1 MDTITA
7 LKTRRS
13 IRQFTGGKID
23 DDVLKTC
30 VECGMFAPS
39 AGNEQPWHFIII
51 KNRQTLEKIPTIHQ
65 YAKMMP
71 LASAGILICFDPS
84 LEKHEQMSCQDCAAA
99 TQNILLA
106 AHAQGFGS
114 CWLGIYPRKNRMDGF
129 RKMFNIPKSIIPF
142 SLVAIGVSEKEKKAV
157 DRVKTDRVH
166 QETW

>member
-13 IRQFTGGKID
+13 IRWFTGKEID

-129 RKMFNIPKSIIPF
+129 RKIFKIPKSIIPF

-157 DRVKTDRVH
+157 DRFKNDRVH

>member
-13 IRQFTGGKID
+13 IRQFTGEEID
-23 DDVLKTC
+23 KDILNIC

-51 KNRQTLEKIPTIHQ
+51 TNRQILEKIPSIHQ

-71 LASAGILICFDPS
+71 MASAGILVCFDPS
-84 LEKHEQMSCQDCAAA
+84 LEKHKQMSCQDCAAA

-106 AHAQGFGS
+106 AHAQGIGS
-114 CWLGIYPRKNRMDGF
+114 CWLGIYPRRNRMDGF
-129 RKMFNIPKSIIPF
+129 RRMFNIPDDIIPF
-142 SLVAIGVSEKEKKAV
+142 SLVAIGVSQQKKMEA
-157 DRVKTDRVH
+157 DRFNPNRVH
-166 QETW
+166 